1 MYIGKCFIFIRLC
14 LKKVAQWGI
23 QTKRECSAI
32 HWNGSCSSRAMGSV
46 AYVCEKWK
54 GGNMAMYR
62 RIYLIVVGM
71 RKGVLDRLQ
80 LQNFHPQRGS

>member
-1 MYIGKCFIFIRLC
+1 
-14 LKKVAQWGI
+14 
-23 QTKRECSAI
+23 
-32 HWNGSCSSRAMGSV
+32 MGSV

-54 GGNMAMYR
+54 SGNVAMYR

-80 LQNFHPQRGS
+80 LQNFHPQHGS